1 MKKEGI
7 HKGQTCPL
15 CGNIYFEA
23 PAVSRTDGKTSIC
36 TDCGTRQSL
45 HSIGVPKDEQDKIL
59 AIIHQYINRQEG

>member
-23 PAVSRTDGKTSIC
+23 PAVSRTDGKSIC
-36 TDCGTRQSL
+36 SECGTIEALESL
-45 HSIGVPKDEQDKIL
+45 GVPKEEQDKIL
-59 AIIHQYINRQEG
+59 EIIHQHINHQEE

>member
-23 PAVSRTDGKTSIC
+23 PAVSRTDGKKSIC
-36 TDCGTRQSL
+36 PDCGTREAL
-45 HSIGVPKDEQDKIL
+45 ENIGVPKEEQDKIIS
-59 AIIHQYINRQEG
+59 IIHQHINR